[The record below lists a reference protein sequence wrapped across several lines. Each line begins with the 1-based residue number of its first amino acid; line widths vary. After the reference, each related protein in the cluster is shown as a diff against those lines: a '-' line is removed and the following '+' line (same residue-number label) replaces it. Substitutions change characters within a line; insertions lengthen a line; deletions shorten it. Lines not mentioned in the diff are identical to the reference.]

1 MFYLKKQE
9 LKTDPLQ
16 MLSKNWQK
24 TMQQQELKAK
34 DPRLKTFYQAGAVAA
49 DTALQQMSFVA
60 LDFETTGLD
69 PVRDGIVSIGLV
81 PLTLGRIHSSKAQSY
96 LVKPRIQ
103 LKDSSVIVHG
113 ITDSAIAQ
121 APDLEQYIESLLQ
134 ALAGKV
140 VLVHHLP
147 IERAF
152 LYHGLMSRIKEGI
165 VFPMIDTLALER
177 SFTQSGLKGWWRSM
191 TAQAKLSLR
200 LADSRQRYQLPAYQ
214 PHHAVTDAIACAE
227 LFQAQ
232 VARHLSASTPVGK
245 LWS

>member
-16 MLSKNWQK
+16 MLGKHWQK
-24 TMQQQELKAK
+24 TMQQLELKAK
-34 DPRLKTFYQAGAVAA
+34 DPRLKIFYQAGAVAA
-49 DTALQQMSFVA
+49 NTALQQMSFVA

-69 PVRDGIVSIGLV
+69 PLRDGIVSIGLV
-81 PLTLGRIHSSKAQSY
+81 PLTLDRIYSSQAQSY

-121 APDLEQYIESLLQ
+121 APDLEQCIEPLLQ

-140 VLVHHLP
+140 VLAHHLP

-152 LYHGLMSRIKEGI
+152 LYHGLMSRINEGV

-177 SFTQSGLKGWWRSM
+177 GFTQSGLKGWWRSM
-191 TAQAKLSLR
+191 TPQTKASLR
-200 LADSRQRYQLPAYQ
+200 LADCRQRYQLPAYQ
-214 PHHAVTDAIACAE
+214 PHHAVTDAMACAE
-227 LFQAQ
+227 LFRAQ
-232 VARHLSASTPVGK
+232 VAQHFSVSTPVGK

>member
-16 MLSKNWQK
+16 MLGKHWQK
-24 TMQQQELKAK
+24 TMQQLELNAK

-49 DTALQQMSFVA
+49 NTTLQDLSFVA

-69 PVRDGIVSIGLV
+69 PLRDGIVSIGLV
-81 PLTLGRIHSSKAQSY
+81 PLTLNRIYSSKAQSY

-121 APDLEQYIESLLQ
+121 APDLEQCIEPLLQ

-140 VLVHHLP
+140 VLAHHLP

-152 LYHGLMSRIKEGI
+152 LYHGLMSRINEGV

-177 SFTQSGLKGWWRSM
+177 GFTQSGLKGWWRSM
-191 TAQAKLSLR
+191 TTQTKPSLR
-200 LADSRQRYQLPAYQ
+200 LADCRQRYQLPAYQ
-214 PHHAVTDAIACAE
+214 PHHAVTDAMACAE

-232 VARHLSASTPVGK
+232 VARHLSVSTPVGK

>member
-16 MLSKNWQK
+16 LLSKNWQN
-24 TMQQQELKAK
+24 TMRQLELSTK
-34 DPRLKTFYQAGAVAA
+34 DPRLKAFYQVGAVAA
-49 DTALQQMSFVA
+49 HTALQDTSFVA

-81 PLTLGRIHSSKAQSY
+81 PLTLDRIHSSKAQSY
-96 LVKPRIQ
+96 LVKPRVQ
-103 LKDSSVIVHG
+103 LNESSVIVHG

-121 APDLEQYIESLLQ
+121 AADLELYIEPLLQ

-152 LYHGLMSRIKEGI
+152 LYHSLMSRLGEGV

-177 SFTQSGLKGWWRSM
+177 GFTQSGLQGWWRSI
-191 TAQAKLSLR
+191 TAQAKPSLR
-200 LADSRQRYQLPAYQ
+200 LADCRQRYQLPAYQ

-232 VARHLSASTPVGK
+232 VARHLTVLTPVGK

>member
-1 MFYLKKQE
+1 MFYLKKQD

-16 MLSKNWQK
+16 LLSKNWQK
-24 TMQQQELKAK
+24 TMQQLALTAK
-34 DPRLKTFYQAGAVAA
+34 DPRLKAFYQVGAAAA
-49 DTALQQMSFVA
+49 DTALHDISFVA

-81 PLTLGRIHSSKAQSY
+81 PLTLERIQSSKAVSY
-96 LVKPRIQ
+96 LVKPRVE
-103 LKDSSVIVHG
+103 LNESCVVVHG

-121 APDLEQYIESLLQ
+121 APDLDHYIEPLLQ

-140 VLVHHLP
+140 VLVHHRS

-152 LYHGLMSRIKEGI
+152 LYHGLISRLKEGV

-177 SFTQSGLKGWWRSM
+177 GFTQSGRTHWWRAI
-191 TAQAKLSLR
+191 TGQRHPSLR
-200 LADSRQRYQLPAYQ
+200 LADCRQRYQLPAYQ

-232 VARHLSASTPVGK
+232 VARHFATTTPVNQ
-245 LWS
+245 LWC

>member
-16 MLSKNWQK
+16 LLSNNWQK
-24 TMQQQELKAK
+24 TMQQLELSAKDARLKA
-34 DPRLKTFYQAGAVAA
+34 FYQAGAVAA
-49 DTALQQMSFVA
+49 DTSLQEISFVA

-69 PVRDGIVSIGLV
+69 PVHDGIVSIGLV
-81 PLTLGRIHSSKAQSY
+81 PLTLGRIQSSKAQSY
-96 LVKPRIQ
+96 LVKPRVK
-103 LKDSSVIVHG
+103 LNESSVIVHG

-121 APDLEQYIESLLQ
+121 AADLELYIEPLLQ

-152 LYHGLMSRIKEGI
+152 LYHGVISRLKEAV

-177 SFTQSGLKGWWRSM
+177 AFTQSGLKGWWRQLTKQS
-191 TAQAKLSLR
+191 QPSLR
-200 LADSRQRYQLPAYQ
+200 LADCRQRYQLPAYQ

-232 VARHLSASTPVGK
+232 VARHLTALTPVGK

>member
-16 MLSKNWQK
+16 LLSKNWQN
-24 TMQQQELKAK
+24 TMQQLELSAK
-34 DPRLKTFYQAGAVAA
+34 DPRLKAFYQAGAVAA
-49 DTALQQMSFVA
+49 HTALQEVSFVA

-81 PLTLGRIHSSKAQSY
+81 PLTLNRIHSSKAQSY
-96 LVKPRIQ
+96 LVKPRVQ
-103 LKDSSVIVHG
+103 LNESSVIVHG

-121 APDLEQYIESLLQ
+121 AADLELYIEPLLQ

-152 LYHGLMSRIKEGI
+152 LYHGSMSRLGEGV

-177 SFTQSGLKGWWRSM
+177 SFTQSGLQGWWRRM
-191 TAQAKLSLR
+191 TAQAKPSLR
-200 LADSRQRYQLPAYQ
+200 LADCRQRYQLPAYQ

-232 VARHLSASTPVGK
+232 VAQHFSVSTPVGK

>member
-24 TMQQQELKAK
+24 TMQQLALKAK
-34 DPRLKTFYQAGAVAA
+34 EPRLKAFYQAGAAAA
-49 DTALQQMSFVA
+49 DTALQDVSFVA

-81 PLTLGRIHSSKAQSY
+81 PLTLDRIHSSKAQSY
-96 LVKPRIQ
+96 LVKPRIN
-103 LKDSSVIVHG
+103 LKESSVIVHG
-113 ITDSAIAQ
+113 ITDSAIADAEDLDTYI
-121 APDLEQYIESLLQ
+121 APLLQ

-152 LYHGLMSRIKEGI
+152 LYHGLMSRIKEGV

-177 SFTQSGLKGWWRSM
+177 GFTQSEMQGLWRKVSG
-191 TAQAKLSLR
+191 KPSLSLR
-200 LADSRQRYQLPAYQ
+200 LADCRQRYQLPAYQ

-232 VARHLSASTPVGK
+232 VARHLSVSTPVGK

>member
-16 MLSKNWQK
+16 MLSKNWQN
-24 TMQQQELKAK
+24 TMQQLELKAK
-34 DPRLKTFYQAGAVAA
+34 DPRLKVFYQAGAAA
-49 DTALQQMSFVA
+49 AETALQEISFVA

-81 PLTLGRIHSSKAQSY
+81 PLTLERIHSSKAQSY
-96 LVKPRIQ
+96 LVKPRVQ
-103 LKDSSVIVHG
+103 LNESSVIVHG

-121 APDLEQYIESLLQ
+121 AADLELYIEPLLQ

-152 LYHGLMSRIKEGI
+152 LYHGLMSRLGEGI

-177 SFTQSGLKGWWRSM
+177 GFTQSGLQGWWRSIRG
-191 TAQAKLSLR
+191 QSKPSLR
-200 LADSRQRYQLPAYQ
+200 LADCRQRYQLPAYQ

-232 VARHLSASTPVGK
+232 VAQHFSASTPVGK

>member
-16 MLSKNWQK
+16 MLSKNWQN
-24 TMQQQELKAK
+24 TMQQLELKAK
-34 DPRLKTFYQAGAVAA
+34 DARLKAFYQAGAVAA
-49 DTALQQMSFVA
+49 DTALQDICFVA

-81 PLTLGRIHSSKAQSY
+81 PLTLNRIHSSKAQSY
-96 LVKPRIQ
+96 LVKPRVQ
-103 LKDSSVIVHG
+103 LNESSVIVHG

-121 APDLEQYIESLLQ
+121 AADLELYIEPLLQ

-152 LYHGLMSRIKEGI
+152 LYHGVMSRLGEGVI
-165 VFPMIDTLALER
+165 FPIIDTLALER
-177 SFTQSGLKGWWRSM
+177 GFTQSGLQGWWRSM
-191 TAQAKLSLR
+191 TAQAKPSLR
-200 LADSRQRYQLPAYQ
+200 LADCRQRYQLPAYQ
-214 PHHAVTDAIACAE
+214 PHHAVTDAMACAE

-232 VARHLSASTPVGK
+232 VAQHFSVSTPVGK